1 MENNKINFKS
11 EISFSIYALGLG
23 TVVGCFIWV
32 FLKIMQYGMEF
43 LWNYIPSAVNIPF
56 YAVIVCVVGGII
68 IGFYQM
74 KFGDYPE
81 SLETVI
87 SKVKKE
93 KHYRYNNVFAVTVG
107 ALLPLIFGGSI
118 GPEAGMVSI
127 IVGLC
132 YWVGDK
138 LKLADK
144 TLSELTSV
152 GIVATLGILFYAPF
166 FGIAEYAE
174 EPTDANKELVLS
186 KPGKLL
192 AKIFA
197 VIGGIGIYYIL
208 GQMFGSAMSFPSLP
222 KEDITN
228 YDRIL
233 GIPLIIIGLLFGYI
247 YIIFNKLC
255 ALFFKKLANKKHLKF
270 LGTVLGGL
278 VLGII
283 GTYMPITMFSG
294 EEQITELSEIYMN
307 YSPYF
312 LIIIGVVKLFI
323 TDFCIHSGWHGG
335 HFFPVIF
342 GGVSI
347 GYGFSMILG
356 TAPSLTIAIITAAI
370 LAVSMR
376 KPFAVALLL
385 LLCLPVRTIPWLI
398 ISAFI
403 AGNIPLPKFLRPQKT
418 E

>member
-1 MENNKINFKS
+1 MENNKINLKS
-11 EISFSIYALGLG
+11 QIAFSVYALVLG
-23 TVVGCFIWV
+23 MFVGCFIWA
-32 FLKIMQYGMEF
+32 FLKVIQYGMEF
-43 LWNYIPSAVNIPF
+43 LWNYIPSIVNIPF
-56 YAVIVCVVGGII
+56 YTIIVCIIGGII

-93 KHYRYNNVFAVTVG
+93 KYYKYNNIFAVTVG
-107 ALLPLIFGGSI
+107 ALLPLIFGGSV
-118 GPEAGMVSI
+118 GPEAGMVGI

-138 LKLADK
+138 LKLAGK
-144 TLSELTSV
+144 TLTEFTSV
-152 GIVATLGILFYAPF
+152 GIIATLGILFYAPF
-166 FGIAEYAE
+166 FGIAEYSE

-186 KPGKLL
+186 KPGKLF

-197 VIGGIGIYYIL
+197 VIGGIGIYYVL
-208 GQMFGSAMSFPSLP
+208 GQIFGSAMSFPSLP
-222 KEDITN
+222 KEDVTN
-228 YDRIL
+228 HDRLL

-247 YIIFNKLC
+247 YMILDKLC
-255 ALFFKKLANKKHLKF
+255 ALFFRKIANKKWFKF
-270 LGTVLGGL
+270 LGTILGGL
-278 VLGII
+278 ALGII

-312 LIIIGVVKLFI
+312 LIIIGIVKLFI
-323 TDFCIHSGWHGG
+323 TSFCIHSGWRGG

-347 GYGFSMILG
+347 GYGFSLIFA
-356 TAPSLTIAIITAAI
+356 TAPSITIAIITAAI

-403 AGNIPLPKFLRPQKT
+403 AGNIPLPKFLRPQKA